1 MIDASA
7 IVAAFANAA
16 CAGDGRALGALF
28 AEDGVYHDGFYG
40 EFRGRRAIADMLENM
55 FHRDAK
61 DFFWNFE
68 LPVFARDQA
77 FARFHFGY
85 TTKIPGFEGRKVEF
99 DGIGH
104 FRFKDGLIAQYSEVW
119 DLGVAMTQI
128 GFPDQRILKALKKR
142 VAARKKPILGPGDR
156 HF

>member
-1 MIDASA
+1 MDASA
-7 IVAAFANAA
+7 VVSAFARAV
-16 CAGDGRALGALF
+16 CAGDGAALGALF
-28 AEDGVYHDGFYG
+28 TEDGVYHDGFYG
-40 EFRGRRAIADMLENM
+40 EFEGRRAIADMLEKL
-55 FHRDAK
+55 FHRDAR

-85 TTKIPGFEGRKVEF
+85 VTRIPGHDGRRVEF

-104 FRFKDGLIAQYSEVW
+104 FQFRDGLIAHYSEVW

-128 GFPDQRILKALKKR
+128 GFPDQRILKALRKR
-142 VAARKKPILGPGDR
+142 VVRKIAAKKT
-156 HF
+156 